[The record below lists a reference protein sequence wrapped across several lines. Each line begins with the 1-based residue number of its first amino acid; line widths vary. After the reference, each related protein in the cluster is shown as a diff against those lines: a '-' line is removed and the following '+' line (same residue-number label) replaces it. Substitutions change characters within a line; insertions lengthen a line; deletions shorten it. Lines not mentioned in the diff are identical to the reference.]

1 MFHQSRRI
9 TKIQKSTHIVTTP
22 PSYFAI
28 RKCKYM
34 FKPHYKASRPAKMTN
49 EQHPLG
55 AFLRTSR
62 ARADGEQTGTRL
74 PHAIHASLYRFSQK
88 RDVSQIGSNGIYRFP
103 DAASEG
109 HVAWFPVAKAK
120 PVRGHIRSPL
130 KSLGVPPA
138 GIPPRGSASGPSLS
152 SWAQHTA
159 QLIYTTGKLESRF
172 LNFRFGILLLPRLS
186 FLFTWVIF
194 NSSLKTPYSYSTGK
208 WKTLL
213 WLVCSLIMKSV
224 FSPW

>member
-1 MFHQSRRI
+1 MFHQSHRI

-22 PSYFAI
+22 PSYFAV

-34 FKPHYKASRPAKMTN
+34 FKPHYKASRPAKTTN

-88 RDVSQIGSNGIYRFP
+88 MDVSQIGSNGIYKFP

-109 HVAWFPVAKAK
+109 HVARFPIAKAK
-120 PVRGHIRSPL
+120 PMRGHQKPSQVLRNPTSWHSSQGLCIRSKPVQL
-130 KSLGVPPA
+130 SPA
-138 GIPPRGSASGPSLS
+138 HSPAYLHNRQVRKQVSEFPFWNFLASSAIFSVHLS
-152 SWAQHTA
+152 N
-159 QLIYTTGKLESRF
+159 I
-172 LNFRFGILLLPRLS
+172 
-186 FLFTWVIF
+186 
-194 NSSLKTPYSYSTGK
+194 
-208 WKTLL
+208 
-213 WLVCSLIMKSV
+213 
-224 FSPW
+224 